1 MKSTPSTDL
10 RPSSQESWALV
21 VRLCARGKKFRSGT
35 SGKFPAFRVY
45 QRPSCDLTFSM
56 KKMLPR
62 KPNPN
67 RVFELFREGYNTY
80 DIARMLLLT
89 EPVVMRLLLEA
100 REARRVA
107 KADAPLSPQRKPPV
121 EGQ

>member
-1 MKSTPSTDL
+1 M
-10 RPSSQESWALV
+10 Q
-21 VRLCARGKKFRSGT
+21 
-35 SGKFPAFRVY
+35 
-45 QRPSCDLTFSM
+45 
-56 KKMLPR
+56 KMLPR
-62 KPNPN
+62 RPNPN

-107 KADAPLSPQRKPPV
+107 KANSPLPSQRKPPV
-121 EGQ
+121 EGE

>member
-10 RPSSQESWALV
+10 RRSSQGNWELA
-21 VRLCARGKKFRSGT
+21 VRLCVRGR
-35 SGKFPAFRVY
+35 KFPFGTCVKSPEFRVSR
-45 QRPSCDLTFSM
+45 RPNCDPTFS
-56 KKMLPR
+56 KKSMLPR
-62 KPNPN
+62 RPNPN

-100 REARRVA
+100 REARRVT
-107 KADAPLSPQRKPPV
+107 KAHSTLSPKRKPPV

>member
-1 MKSTPSTDL
+1 
-10 RPSSQESWALV
+10 
-21 VRLCARGKKFRSGT
+21 
-35 SGKFPAFRVY
+35 
-45 QRPSCDLTFSM
+45 M

-107 KADAPLSPQRKPPV
+107 KAHSPLSSQRKPPV
-121 EGQ
+121 EGE